1 VTIMIGIEQ
10 FRATVGLFNLAK
22 RLPNC
27 AGFTD
32 SDNGS
37 EFDHPATAS
46 ADAFDVLAIWACIFL
61 LATIIWSAK
70 GNFACA
76 VFAPFSSDFENG
88 LVSCAT
94 TVAIGSRSEV
104 SHEMAAAPVGLT
116 AVSTLMQ
123 CEVVLCVAVFALAV
137 RRLRLSNDVEENPG
151 PEDVINNEMQVGN
164 AAGLAGAAE
173 ILGAI
178 QQLTAAVGRI
188 ENAQT
193 VLQSQQAESTMT
205 LQDKL
210 SLVEKNIH
218 EKLEKLEQENQMLSD
233 DIAAMQTKMEVM
245 EEENMCLRGSMS
257 NLERKLDYLENQS
270 RRCNLLF
277 HGIPRKM
284 NETWKDCEDSVQKII
299 KEDMKVSQNII
310 IERAHRVGSAIIVKL
325 FSFKDKV
332 LLQQSAKNLASSN
345 SGVSVREDFSQ
356 TVRVKRSG
364 LVQMMKALR
373 ADGKRAK
380 LSFDR
385 LLSDEGTFTYD
396 VV

>member
-1 VTIMIGIEQ
+1 MMSKKT
-10 FRATVGLFNLAK
+10 LAQK
-22 RLPNC
+22 M
-27 AGFTD
+27 
-32 SDNGS
+32 SD
-37 EFDHPATAS
+37 
-46 ADAFDVLAIWACIFL
+46 
-61 LATIIWSAK
+61 
-70 GNFACA
+70 
-76 VFAPFSSDFENG
+76 
-88 LVSCAT
+88 
-94 TVAIGSRSEV
+94 
-104 SHEMAAAPVGLT
+104 
-116 AVSTLMQ
+116 
-123 CEVVLCVAVFALAV
+123 
-137 RRLRLSNDVEENPG
+137 
-151 PEDVINNEMQVGN
+151 NEMQVGN

-178 QQLTAAVGRI
+178 QRLTAAVGRI

-210 SLVEKNIH
+210 SLVEKNIN

-257 NLERKLDYLENQS
+257 NLERKLDYLEIQS

-299 KEDMKVSQNII
+299 IEDMKVSQNII
-310 IERAHRVGSAIIVKL
+310 IERAHRVCSAIIVKL

-396 VV
+396 VVKKQIVRLDGGGQGGNAGGGGGSDHVSNDDHYDGG